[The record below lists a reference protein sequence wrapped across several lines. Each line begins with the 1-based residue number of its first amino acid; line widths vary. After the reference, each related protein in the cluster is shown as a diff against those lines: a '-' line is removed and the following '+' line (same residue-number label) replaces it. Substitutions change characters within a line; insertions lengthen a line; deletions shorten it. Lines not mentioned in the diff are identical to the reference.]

1 MVGFGGCVRPVL
13 LVSMLLLAGCGEE
26 PPQEE
31 ERVRAIKPY
40 YVIEPAGGDVR
51 RFSGTIVAAETSAL
65 SFSYAGTVQT
75 VDVTQGDRVVKGQVL
90 ATLDPEPFDLDVQ
103 AAESEL
109 ASAKAEF
116 QNATAELDRQRQLF
130 DRGWVAKAAY
140 DKAVTAYES
149 AEGTLSLMRSRL
161 GIAERDRTNAKLT
174 APFDGVIAA
183 RDVEP
188 FVEVSPGQT
197 VFQLDSDGAFEV
209 NLSVPDKVVRR
220 LAIGA
225 PLAIDVRTVPGCGCT
240 GRISEIGAAS
250 SEANAVSVTGAVL
263 QGASGLLS
271 GMAAEVGVQLAS
283 DGGPSG
289 LLVPLV
295 AIAAGDEAARGY
307 VFKYDADEGV
317 VRKTPIKG
325 SGSIDG
331 NLVAVTEG
339 VDAGDI
345 VAAAGVS
352 FLRDG
357 QRVKLMG
364 E

>member
-1 MVGFGGCVRPVL
+1 MFGFGGCVRPVI

-65 SFSYAGTVQT
+65 SFSYPGTVQT

-90 ATLDPEPFDLDVQ
+90 ATLDPEPFDLEVQ

-161 GIAERDRTNAKLT
+161 GIAERDRTNSSLT
-174 APFDGVIAA
+174 APFDGVIAV

-188 FVEVSPGQT
+188 FVDVSPGQT

-263 QGASGLLS
+263 QGASGLLP

-283 DGGPSG
+283 DGGPRG

-295 AIAAGDEAARGY
+295 AIAAGDDAARGY

-364 E
+364 Q

>member
-1 MVGFGGCVRPVL
+1 MVGWRNGTRLAVL
-13 LVSMLLLAGCGEE
+13 CSCLVLAGCGEE
-26 PPQEE
+26 AAPPE
-31 ERVRAIKPY
+31 ERIRAIKPY

-65 SFSYAGTVQT
+65 SFSFSGTVQT
-75 VDVTQGDRVVKGQVL
+75 VEATQGDRVVKGQVL
-90 ATLDPEPFDLDVQ
+90 ATLDPEPFDLEVK

-130 DRGWVAKAAY
+130 ERGWVAKAAY
-140 DKAVTAYES
+140 DKAVSAYES

-161 GIAERDRTNAKLT
+161 GIAERDLANSRLT
-174 APFDGVIAA
+174 APFDGVIAV
-183 RDVEP
+183 RDIEP

-209 NLSVPDKVVRR
+209 NLSVPDKLVRR
-220 LAIGA
+220 LTIGA
-225 PLAIDVRTVPGCGCT
+225 LLAIDVRTVPGCGCT
-240 GRISEIGAAS
+240 GRITEIGAAS
-250 SEANAVSVTGAVL
+250 SEANAVSVTGVIL
-263 QGASGLLS
+263 QGASGLLP

-283 DGGPSG
+283 DGGPRG

-295 AIAAGDEAARGY
+295 AIAPGDEQAKGY
-307 VFKYDADEGV
+307 VFKYDAEEGV

-331 NLVAVTEG
+331 NLVAVSEG

>member
-1 MVGFGGCVRPVL
+1 MVGFGGCVRPVI

-26 PPQEE
+26 PPQKE

-65 SFSYAGTVQT
+65 SFSFSGTVQT
-75 VDVTQGDRVVKGQVL
+75 VEVKQGDRVVKSQVL
-90 ATLDPEPFDLDVQ
+90 ATLDPEPFDLEVE
-103 AAESEL
+103 AAKSEL

-140 DKAVTAYES
+140 DKAVTAFES

-161 GIAERDRTNAKLT
+161 GIAERDRTNSRLT

-209 NLSVPDKVVRR
+209 VVSVPDKVVRR

-225 PLAIDVRTVPGCGCT
+225 PLAIKVRTVPECGCT

-250 SEANAVSVTGAVL
+250 SEANAVSVTGVVL
-263 QGASGLLS
+263 QGASGLLP

-283 DGGPSG
+283 DGGPRG

-295 AIAAGDEAARGY
+295 AVAPGDEQARGY

-325 SGSIDG
+325 SGIIDG
-331 NLVAVTEG
+331 NLVAVSEG

-345 VAAAGVS
+345 VAAAGVG